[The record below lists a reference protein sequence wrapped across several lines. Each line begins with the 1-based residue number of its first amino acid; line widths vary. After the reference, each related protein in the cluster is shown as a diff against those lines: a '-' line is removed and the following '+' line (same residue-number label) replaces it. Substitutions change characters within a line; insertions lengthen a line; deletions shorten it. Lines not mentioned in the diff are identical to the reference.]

1 MNDFLKWQDQLSQNA
16 SVFTMS
22 LVNEAKTLPTPQ
34 KGINMLKGLKQ
45 GFPDGYHGTV
55 DEAIINVLNNV
66 IDDAIKEVRKQALN
80 KNWSDADD

>member
-1 MNDFLKWQDQLSQNA
+1 MLDMDA
-16 SVFTMS
+16 SMYTQA
-22 LVNEAKTLPTPQ
+22 LVEVAKTLPTPQ

>member
-1 MNDFLKWQDQLSQNA
+1 MLDMDA
-16 SVFTMS
+16 SMYTQA
-22 LVNEAKTLPTPQ
+22 LVEEAKTLPTPQ